1 MTDPTLLQVC
11 PNDHPPFLD
20 ICAVY
25 QAAAASIGHNLVTVF
40 LSAAIAEPLTGAVY
54 LNCATLRK
62 TTSVAAAFDAE
73 LARVRTG
80 APAVELAICHR
91 YRAYRVFRASGWSAN
106 TTLVI
111 AHEFGFF
118 DRWRRRVDQKLHA
131 RGVRFAGVS
140 APVVDELVLAVKAPL
155 LMPNGMDVDRAAANR
170 FERTRA
176 LAALNLREE
185 HFNIGVVG
193 RLHPKKQPQLALSAM
208 AAVRQALPH
217 AHLVFIGDGELKAE
231 MQASAEKPSVSFTGF
246 VAEAARH
253 FNALD
258 VLVIPS
264 GEREAFSMV
273 ALEAMA
279 AGVPV
284 VAGPTPG
291 PHFVLGDVGHY
302 FTEFTAEALA
312 AAVIAVHRDRGNS
325 AERKARG
332 EARAAEDFSVAAIAR
347 RLQTLL

>member
-1 MTDPTLLQVC
+1 MTDSTLLQVC

-25 QAAAASIGHNLVTVF
+25 QAAAASIGRNLVTVF
-40 LSAAIAEPLTGAVY
+40 LSSANAEPLPGAVY
-54 LNCATLRK
+54 LNCATLRN
-62 TTSVAAAFDAE
+62 TVRVAAAFDAE
-73 LARVRTG
+73 LASARSG
-80 APAVELAICHR
+80 PPAVELGICHR
-91 YRAYRVFRASGWSAN
+91 YRAYRVFRASGWSASA
-106 TTLVI
+106 TLVV

-118 DRWRRRVDQKLHA
+118 DRWRRRMDQKLHA

-140 APVVDELVLAVKAPL
+140 APVVDELARAVKQPL
-155 LMPNGMDVDRAAANR
+155 LMPNGIDVDRAAASR
-170 FERTRA
+170 LERTQA
-176 LAALNLREE
+176 LAVLNLREQ

-208 AAVRQALPH
+208 ACVRQALPD

-231 MQASAEKPSVSFTGF
+231 LQASAEKQSVSFAGF

-258 VLVIPS
+258 VLLIPS

-291 PHFVLGDVGHY
+291 PHFVLGDVGYY
-302 FTEFTAEALA
+302 FTEFTAEDLA
-312 AAVIAVHRDRGNS
+312 AAVISVHRDRGRS
-325 AERKARG
+325 GERMRRGITRAER
-332 EARAAEDFSVAAIAR
+332 DFSVAAIAK
-347 RLQTLL
+347 RLQILL